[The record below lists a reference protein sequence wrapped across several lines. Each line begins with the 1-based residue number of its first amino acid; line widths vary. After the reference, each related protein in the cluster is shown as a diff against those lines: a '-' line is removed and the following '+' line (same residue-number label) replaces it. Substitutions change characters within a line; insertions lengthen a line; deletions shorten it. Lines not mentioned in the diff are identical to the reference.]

1 MVTTMFRSR
10 KAYYFFGFLCTVL
23 GFVLDRITKILAT
36 GLLGKPDI
44 ILIPGVLQFHYLEN
58 TGAAFSL
65 LNGQFTFFFITTPI
79 LCIVILVLLSK
90 LPYDNRRYFPLWLI
104 GFLMLA
110 GALGNLYDRI
120 AYRYV
125 IDFIYFSLIDFPVFN
140 VADIYVT
147 VSVTVLVILVLF
159 FYKESEINEIFDN
172 EKKS

>member
-44 ILIPGVLQFHYLEN
+44 ILIPGVLQVHYLES

-79 LCIVILVLLSK
+79 LCIVILFLLSK

-125 IDFIYFSLIDFPVFN
+125 IDFIYFSLINFPVFN

-147 VSVTVLVILVLF
+147 CGLIVFVFLYIF
-159 FYKESEINEIFDN
+159 FYKENELEVFYR
-172 EKKS
+172 KKGQ